1 MVREWR
7 MRLNKLLE
15 YACSIWPSMFE
26 VNLPV
31 CAKGDYEEGL
41 SSVEPT
47 PNQLSR
53 REHACSNKALAFFF
67 VLAVK
72 VKGINNPKSISFLS
86 VSGLF
91 SILFT
96 TSNISQQRLIANS
109 LWVSCFIL
117 PKLSDMRRQWCPPST
132 TPCTT
137 VFIVCSQTCEN
148 YHTLWLLCL
157 NILTAAKNC

>member
-1 MVREWR
+1 MLVPYDRVC
-7 MRLNKLLE
+7 LE
-15 YACSIWPSMFE
+15 STYQCVPKAS
-26 VNLPV
+26 
-31 CAKGDYEEGL
+31 YEEGL

-53 REHACSNKALAFFF
+53 REHACSNKALAFCF

-109 LWVSCFIL
+109 LWVSCFIML
-117 PKLSDMRRQWCPPST
+117 KLSCMRRQWCHHRLLHAPQ
-132 TPCTT
+132 CL
-137 VFIVCSQTCEN
+137 VFILKLVRITIPFD
-148 YHTLWLLCL
+148 YY
-157 NILTAAKNC
+157 A